1 MAASKRQF
9 ETVDEYIQTFPE
21 DVRGVLETLRQTIR
35 EEIPEAEE
43 TIRYNMPTYKLNGS
57 YVVYFAGWKKHV
69 SMYPFS
75 SEMEASMEEASAYKT
90 SGSGTIQFPLNRPL
104 PLPFIRKIVAF
115 LANKNR
121 ARTG

>member
-21 DVRGVLETLRQTIR
+21 DVRSVLETLRQTIK

-43 TIRYNMPTYKLNGS
+43 TISYNMPTYKLNGS

-75 SEMEASMEEASAYKT
+75 SEMEASMEEASTYKT
-90 SGSGTIQFPLNRPL
+90 SGKGTIQFPINQPL

-115 LANKNR
+115 LVNKNR
-121 ARTG
+121 ART